1 MRLIKCTTDLHED
14 ALNADA
20 RATAKKN
27 EADVYYIAMM
37 SDIDIDTDTGEEVS
51 TNEQSV

>member
-1 MRLIKCTTDLHED
+1 MRIIRCTTDLHED
-14 ALNADA
+14 ALNANA

-37 SDIDIDTDTGEEVS
+37 SDIDIDTDEEEP